1 MSLARQ
7 IGKLFSAGA
16 GSTVDSSLLTE
27 AMPTG
32 AVLSHAGSSAPTG
45 WLLCYG
51 QAVSRTTY
59 AALFAVIGTTY
70 GVGDGSTTFNV
81 PDLRGRAVAG
91 KDDMGGSAAGR
102 LNVTLTGTKASTSSG
117 VITGLSSTAGLVVG
131 MQAFGTG
138 IGTSAQVI
146 SIDSSTQVTLSVNS
160 TSTGSTSIRFGVVDG
175 ATVGAVGGSHTHL
188 LGLSQI
194 PGHTHTSNYDGSS
207 GVNTASNRVLTTSG
221 GNGVG
226 TYTTGSAGGGDAHPN
241 VQPTIVLNKI
251 IKT

>member
-7 IGKLFSAGA
+7 IGKLFSASGT
-16 GSTVDSSLLTE
+16 TVDSSLLTE

-32 AVLSHAGSSAPTG
+32 AVLSHAGASAPSG

-102 LNVTLTGTKASTSSG
+102 LNVTLTGTKASTSTG
-117 VITGLSSTAGLVVG
+117 VITGLSSTASLVVG

-138 IGTSAQVI
+138 IGASAQVT

-175 ATVGAVGGSHTHL
+175 ATIGAVGGSQTHL

-194 PGHTHTSNYDGSS
+194 PNHAHQSNYDGTS
-207 GVNTASNRVLTTSG
+207 GANTAANRVLTTSG

-226 TYTTGSAGGGDAHPN
+226 TYTTGGAGGGDAHPN
-241 VQPTIVLNKI
+241 VQPTMILNRI